1 MMANIEFVSYNGRY
15 PNLCSGQLV
24 LKIDGE
30 TVDSIRLCSGGSVW
44 FGSNWSERVEQGD
57 WAADNIPTKYENLY
71 DEIVSVINDNVYKG
85 CCGGCV

>member
-1 MMANIEFVSYNGRY
+1 MNIEFISYNGRY

-30 TVDSIRLCSGGSVW
+30 TVDGIRLSSGGSVW
-44 FGSNWSERVEQGD
+44 FDSNWSEHVEEGD
-57 WAADNIPTKYENLY
+57 WSADNIPTKYEHAY
-71 DEIVSVINDNVYKG
+71 DKIVAVINENVPKG